1 MSVSANELSKEVKEI
16 LKYGEPI
23 RFKYYNVSYNA
34 SDYYD
39 DDITLTQSG
48 IDYWGSGLFLPIDS
62 SRGSVDAVLL
72 QQGKI
77 LMNDSKLYVLGSVQ
91 TSGLG
96 QIKIGLGSPNFEEYE
111 VLDRGTIP
119 WAINGSIV
127 YKKIYVR
134 FLTNGSFIGE

>member
-1 MSVSANELSKEVKEI
+1 MTTTANELYKEVKEI
-16 LKYGEPI
+16 LRYGEPV
-23 RFKYYNVSYNA
+23 RFKYYNVSLN
-34 SDYYD
+34 SEDSYD

-48 IDYWGSGLFLPIDS
+48 GDTWASGLVQPIDQ
-62 SRGSVDAVLL
+62 SRGSTDALLL

-77 LMNDSKLYVLGSVQ
+77 LMNDSKIYVLGSVQ

-96 QIKIGLGSPNFEEYE
+96 PVKVGVGSPSFQEYQM
-111 VLDRGTIP
+111 VDNGTIQ
-119 WAINGSIV
+119 WVVNGSPV